1 MYYINITCD
10 IYIYIHALYIYM
22 LMYILKNYSGREG
35 RLAGPQLSLAVVT
48 FTPKLPVSAGGKET
62 AVP

>member
-1 MYYINITCD
+1 
-10 IYIYIHALYIYM
+10 M

>member
-1 MYYINITCD
+1 MYYINLHVIFIS
-10 IYIYIHALYIYM
+10 IYMFFIYM

-35 RLAGPQLSLAVVT
+35 RLACPQLSLAVVI
-48 FTPKLPVSAGGKET
+48 FIPKLLVSAGGKEM